1 MRSASRVEP
10 RVWLVAKQGH
20 VSLLTG
26 FSKDISAVPKGWTAN
41 LVEFD
46 SVINQSRVT
55 VAPYSPDRCANWVL

>member
-1 MRSASRVEP
+1 M
-10 RVWLVAKQGH
+10 AKQGH